1 MSWSSP
7 DFLEPLKP
15 GNTPGVSVKFL
26 RSGTSSG
33 NLVMGYSSNDSH
45 DFFLTPVSNHI
56 PTNYAPDNSTMAIS
70 KRFCSTGHC
79 ISKVGLSNLCTHD
92 QEGNESDKVIFPF
105 KVTFKPNELV
115 NFQDVKNPSLLQ
127 FINQFSKIP
136 SGTKFYTIKAS
147 QSPEDIEGFALG
159 EVVTIDDCVS
169 SFYGDTKM
177 FFKHQW
183 IEEDI
188 ALRPEWSDA
197 YYEDCY
203 CNIP

>member
-1 MSWSSP
+1 MFFLASPFTGLFKPGRQITGLIRMSWSSA
-7 DFLEPLKP
+7 DFLQPLTP

-33 NLVMGYSSNDSH
+33 NLVMGHSSNDSH

-56 PTNYAPDNSTMAIS
+56 STSNSPDNSTIAIS

-115 NFQDVKNPSLLQ
+115 NFQKVKNPSMLQ

-147 QSPEDIEGFALG
+147 QSP
-159 EVVTIDDCVS
+159 
-169 SFYGDTKM
+169 
-177 FFKHQW
+177 
-183 IEEDI
+183 
-188 ALRPEWSDA
+188 
-197 YYEDCY
+197 
-203 CNIP
+203 